1 MGVDNEKI
9 TVLVIEDTESMRKV
23 ICGYVEAAGHIAL
36 EAEGH
41 VQAFKQLES
50 NTVQLILMDIEMPQ
64 VNGIELTKQIRAR
77 FERWIPIIFLSSNDR
92 DKFLTQG
99 IEAGGD
105 DYLTKPV
112 KPQILHAKI
121 NAMVR
126 IATMQKELNLLN
138 QKLEKLTLQDP
149 LTKVMNRR
157 ALDKKLKEDWY
168 TCQRINQPLTVLMI
182 DIDHF
187 KSYNDHYGHDQGDNC
202 LKKVALCLKQ
212 NINRETDCIARYGG
226 EEFTILLPFTNLEH
240 GEIKAKQLARLLEE
254 RMIEHVESPT
264 AGVVTISIGIACTS
278 QDISSYKELIKC
290 ADNALYQTKLNGRN
304 GASIYEQSVRKIS

>member
-1 MGVDNEKI
+1 MGVNNEKI

-23 ICGYVEAAGHIAL
+23 ICGYVEAEGHIAL

-64 VNGIELTKQIRAR
+64 VNGIELTKQIRVR

-187 KSYNDHYGHDQGDNC
+187 KSYNDHYGHGQGDNC